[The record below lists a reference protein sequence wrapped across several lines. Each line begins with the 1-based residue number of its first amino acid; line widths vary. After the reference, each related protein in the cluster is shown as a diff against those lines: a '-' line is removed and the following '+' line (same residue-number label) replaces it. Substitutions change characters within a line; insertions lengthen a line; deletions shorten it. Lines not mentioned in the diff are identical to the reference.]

1 MTTWMEP
8 SVQEIARRAYGLYLE
23 RGGRHG
29 SDVDDWVQ
37 AEKELTGAS
46 DPAPAKTAITP
57 ATRSSSGKIYLGQYQ
72 SRRRDCI
79 D

>member
-23 RGGRHG
+23 HGGRHG

-37 AEKELTGAS
+37 AEKELGGAS
-46 DPAPAKTAITP
+46 DAVPAKTETAPAI
-57 ATRSSSGKIYLGQYQ
+57 RNSSSKIYLGQYQ
-72 SRRRDCI
+72 SHRRDCI